1 MAGKIS
7 ELVTSIAN
15 DLATNGV
22 TEDELKRARQSL
34 LTAMQQS
41 LRSNSYW
48 LNNDL
53 ARAQEKPVMIDRART
68 GFADVEAIT
77 TAELGALAKE
87 YLSRTRVSRATVLPT
102 VEIKESLE
110 NK

>member
-22 TEDELKRARQSL
+22 TEDELKRRQPL

-53 ARAQEKPVMIDRART
+53 ARAQEKPVMLDRSRT
-68 GFADVEAIT
+68 GLADVEAIT